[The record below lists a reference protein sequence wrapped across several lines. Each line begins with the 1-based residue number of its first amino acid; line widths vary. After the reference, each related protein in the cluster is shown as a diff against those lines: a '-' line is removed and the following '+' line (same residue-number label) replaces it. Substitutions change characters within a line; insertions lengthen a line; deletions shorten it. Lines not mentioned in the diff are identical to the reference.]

1 MSHMNFSGANCKN
14 CYKCLRSCPVK
25 AIKFKNEQAEIV
37 EERCISCGHCLAI
50 CPQNARN
57 IISDLSQVKK
67 AIADGKRVI
76 GSIAP
81 SFAGFFRGEEGKV
94 IAALKNMGFYE
105 IEETAVGAEI
115 VTELYKDYINK
126 NSKENYIT
134 TCCPSAN
141 YLIEKYF
148 PKLIPYIIPIVTPMT
163 AHGKVLK
170 NIYGKD
176 SFTVFIGPCVAKKVE
191 ADSYSKEKGSI
202 DAVLTFEEIEKWIE
216 EENID
221 IGDLAEEKLIGRAF
235 KTGRG
240 YPMHGGII
248 NAIGNLANLNSFDKL
263 SVSGMEECIELL
275 ESMEKGNLKQ
285 VLVEISACKGSC
297 IGGPNRIRD
306 RKGYFERL
314 RGVKD
319 YIEKRESYLKES
331 KEIIN
336 IPEDIDFHTEFK
348 DKGIL
353 NNKPS
358 EEELEKIMRTMG
370 KYSLEDELNC
380 GVCGYD
386 TCREKAKAIYNG
398 MAEVTM
404 CLHYMRSKAEN
415 ITNVIFENTA
425 TCIILLDGDL
435 RIKEINP
442 AGEEIFLVQG
452 NNLKDKPISVLMGD
466 EDFRYVRETEKSI
479 IGKKIAIPQYNV
491 VFIENIVY
499 LPKQDIIMASM
510 VNIMK
515 EEKNKE
521 ELIKVKENTLNA
533 AQEVINKQMRV
544 AQEIA
549 SLLGETTAE
558 TKIILS
564 KLKKVVEGEEGE
576 IR

>member
-1 MSHMNFSGANCKN
+1 MSHMNFSRANCKN

-57 IISDLSQVKK
+57 ITSDLDLVRN
-67 AIADGKRVI
+67 AVRDGKRVV

-81 SFAGFFRGEEGKV
+81 SFAGFFRGREGKL
-94 IAALKNMGFYE
+94 IAALKKMGFYDV
-105 IEETAVGAEI
+105 EETAVGAEV
-115 VTELYKDYINK
+115 VTELYKDYINENK
-126 NSKENYIT
+126 LENYIT

-148 PKLIPYIIPIVTPMT
+148 PKLIPYIIPIVSPMI
-163 AHGKVLK
+163 AHGKILK
-170 NIYGKD
+170 DIYQND
-176 SFTVFIGPCVAKKVE
+176 SFTVFIGPCAAKKVE
-191 ADSYSKEKGSI
+191 ADSYSEDPRPI
-202 DAVLTFEEIEKWIE
+202 DAVLTYEEIQKWIE
-216 EENID
+216 EENINID
-221 IGDLAEEKLIGRAF
+221 ELEEDSVSSMAF

-240 YPMHGGII
+240 YPIHGGII
-248 NAIGNLANLNSFDKL
+248 KAVGDLPALTNFDKL

-275 ESMEKGNLKQ
+275 NSIEQGNLNK

-306 RKGYFERL
+306 RKEYFERMTW
-314 RGVKD
+314 VKK
-319 YIEKRESYLKES
+319 YIEKKEMHI
-331 KEIIN
+331 KENEKIIDT
-336 IPEDIDFHTEFK
+336 PKGIDFYANFK
-348 DKGIL
+348 DKSIL
-353 NNKPS
+353 NENPS
-358 EEELEKIMRTMG
+358 DEEVEKIMKSMG
-370 KYSLEDELNC
+370 KYSVEDELNC

-386 TCREKAKAIYNG
+386 TCKEKAKAIYNG
-398 MAEVTM
+398 MAEPTM

-425 TCIILLDGDL
+425 TCIILLDGNL
-435 RIKEINP
+435 KIKEINP
-442 AGEEIFLVQG
+442 AGEEVFLVKG
-452 NNLKDKPISVLMGD
+452 NNVKDKPISILMGD
-466 EDFRYVRETEKSI
+466 EDFRYVIETGKRI
-479 IGKKIAIPQYNV
+479 IGKKIAVPQYNA

-499 LPKQDIIMASM
+499 LPKQDVIMASM
-510 VNIMK
+510 VNIMQ
-515 EEKNKE
+515 EEKNRE

-533 AQEVINKQMRV
+533 AQEVIDKQMRV